1 MDTNQDYIADRRI
14 PLPHEVMNTETS
26 KPQSQTEEEL
36 EKEFIAQFELD
47 PEVEDEPI
55 VFGFRIGDS
64 ECIPLG
70 DVAGV
75 KGLAKSA
82 KTQFD
87 VILMA
92 AALRGEYMGI
102 KCLLNNPKILFCDSE
117 QHPRNVRLVYR
128 RVCLLAGIDGHQRH
142 EQINMQHL
150 RLAADVET
158 MKKAIFLKIKHYR
171 PNLCFIDGVAD
182 LVNDFNN
189 VTESKEIIT
198 ELSRIALEYD
208 CAIICTLHTNPSE
221 DSKPRG
227 HLGTFLTQ
235 KASDV
240 ISCKK
245 DKRED
250 GTTIFCVSETENRNS
265 ADFAQ
270 FTFAIELRQ
279 DTRGEY
285 LAVPVR
291 AYVSDGEKTLLDELF
306 RWALK
311 DNPLRR
317 ADLRDKITSDDCP
330 MKCKRSQAY
339 ARIND
344 ALQIGLIADDDVLT
358 KRLRYIGLNLPN
370 EDGLPF

>member
-1 MDTNQDYIADRRI
+1 M
-14 PLPHEVMNTETS
+14 
-26 KPQSQTEEEL
+26 
-36 EKEFIAQFELD
+36 
-47 PEVEDEPI
+47 
-55 VFGFRIGDS
+55 
-64 ECIPLG
+64 
-70 DVAGV
+70 
-75 KGLAKSA
+75 
-82 KTQFD
+82 
-87 VILMA
+87 
-92 AALRGEYMGI
+92 
-102 KCLLNNPKILFCDSE
+102 
-117 QHPRNVRLVYR
+117 
-128 RVCLLAGIDGHQRH
+128 
-142 EQINMQHL
+142 
-150 RLAADVET
+150 
-158 MKKAIFLKIKHYR
+158 
-171 PNLCFIDGVAD
+171 
-182 LVNDFNN
+182 
-189 VTESKEIIT
+189 
-198 ELSRIALEYD
+198 
-208 CAIICTLHTNPSE
+208 
-221 DSKPRG
+221 
-227 HLGTFLTQ
+227 GTFLTQ